1 MPRLG
6 HFLWLKTISVLNL
19 ILNICME
26 TNISI
31 SDLVSIKNVINIAA
45 ERGAFKA
52 EEMLEVGTVYT
63 KLSNFLEAVIAQA
76 QAQEQAAETPAEDA
90 DQTQGE

>member
-1 MPRLG
+1 
-6 HFLWLKTISVLNL
+6 
-19 ILNICME
+19 ME

-31 SDLVSIKNVINIAA
+31 SDLVSIRNVINLAA

-63 KLSNFLEAVIAQA
+63 KLTNFLEAVIAQS
-76 QAQEQAAETPAEDA
+76 QAQEQSADDAEQP
-90 DQTQGE
+90 QGE